1 MPVLG
6 VVTCEI
12 LELEWA
18 HVLASDPEITE
29 ITVLDDAFSR
39 GFIEAVCNA
48 DGKRIEKIPGLHDF
62 VPKNL
67 DQLQVMVRVLQLGLH
82 NRKKVLQEGLVRAV
96 NEMAGPADAIVLGY
110 GLCGN
115 ALEKPEELLAGAGVP
130 LFLPMDEDHPV
141 DDCVGL
147 LIGGRDCYY
156 EEQCRVAG
164 TFFMT
169 AGFARHWKRML
180 QLQFRDSNIKFAK
193 RMFEAYERS
202 LIIETPVLSTDRI
215 KENIDEFNH
224 LFGFRTEVREG
235 TLEILRETWKRAK
248 CGFSV

>member
-18 HVLASDPEITE
+18 HILSSDPEIAG
-29 ITVLDDAFSR
+29 ITVLNDAFSQS
-39 GFIEAVCNA
+39 FIETVDAL
-48 DGKRIEKIPGLHDF
+48 DGNGLEKIQSINDF
-62 VPKNL
+62 VPKNSG
-67 DQLQVMVRVLQLGLH
+67 QLQIMVRVLEVGLH
-82 NRKKVLQEGLVRAV
+82 NRKKILQEGLVRAV
-96 NEMAGPADAIVLGY
+96 NEIAGRADAIVLGY

-115 ALEKPEELLAGAGVP
+115 ALEKPEELLAEAGVP
-130 LFLPMDEDHPV
+130 LFIPMDDDHPV

-156 EEQCRVAG
+156 DEQCRVAG

-180 QLQFRDSNIKFAK
+180 QLQFGDVNIKFAK

-202 LIIETPVLSTDRI
+202 LIIETPVLSTDQIR
-215 KENIDEFNH
+215 EDIDEFNQM
-224 LFGFRTEVREG
+224 FGFRTEVKEG
-235 TLEILRETWKRAK
+235 TLEILRETWSKAKR
-248 CGFSV
+248 FLTP